1 MRFNVTTFV
10 DVKQHFSTVAEE
22 LQTSYMI
29 SAVTYTLLF
38 TQAGNLQ
45 IPGLLKFTL
54 VLLTV
59 FYVLKLGK
67 TKQNHTQ
74 TLLTPLCY
82 FWCQKLPLSKSKK
95 GECEGWDVLDVNGSF
110 WLPVWFLLCL
120 SSWIKITAVTGIEA
134 GLVIFPTDLM
144 NCCWKVYTHSF
155 EDN

>member
-10 DVKQHFSTVAEE
+10 DVKQHFSTVSDG
-22 LQTSYMI
+22 LQTSYMV
-29 SAVTYTLLF
+29 SAVPSTCLF
-38 TQAGNLQ
+38 SQAGNLQ
-45 IPGLLKFTL
+45 LPGLKFTL

-59 FYVLKLGK
+59 FYVSQSGK

-74 TLLTPLCY
+74 TLLSPLCY
-82 FWCQKLPLSKSKK
+82 FWCQKLPLSKSKE
-95 GECEGWDVLDVNGSF
+95 GESEGWDVLDVSRSF
-110 WLPVWFLLCL
+110 RLPVWFLLCP
-120 SSWIKITAVTGIEA
+120 SSWIKITALTEIEA